1 MKLKEVEIG
10 GRYHA
15 RVSGR
20 VTVVR
25 VTGMEEVAGY
35 GRSRARTVISAVNET
50 TGREV
55 SMRSAQRLRPL
66 PTLKRIGEVNKV
78 EDLGEGKR
86 AFPDPDRAYDLRLI
100 DGPPMGL
107 TVRFV
112 YRRGDQILARTGDG
126 QDYPVT
132 GTGAFI
138 LCPVAKRQEATT

>member
-20 VTVVR
+20 VAVVR
-25 VTGMEEVAGY
+25 VTGMQDVAGY
-35 GRSRARTVISAVNET
+35 GRSRARTVITAVNET
-50 TGREV
+50 TGRQI

-66 PTLKRIGEVNKV
+66 PTTRHIGSVNKV
-78 EDLGEGKR
+78 EDLGEGTR
-86 AFPDPDRAYDLRLI
+86 SFPEPDLAYDLRLI
-100 DGPPMGL
+100 DGPPMGM

-132 GTGAFI
+132 GTGAYI
-138 LCPVAKRQEATT
+138 LCPVAKRQEAMK